1 MAGFQHC
8 SICNDHQVTCLIWR
22 TVFWNDEHWNGNLAI
37 LMIFLSLAAPKV
49 VKMTTF
55 GAASDEN
62 FVKMTAF
69 PFQRTTWWVRFLL
82 RNDLLVPPAP
92 SVSTVRDLSPTYDD
106 MFMFLHIYI
115 YIYIQCTLGGI
126 FSPPPPPPPQELKKN
141 KTKKQTNKQKN
152 RPIARPWVRDMWYLM
167 WVHNLNKVPFALCSL
182 WCYIPSR
189 YIKSLQYICV
199 LCLSNATSRII
210 NTNQLLT
217 IITKNKLLYYWSI
230 SL

>member
-37 LMIFLSLAAPKV
+37 LMIFLSLATPKV

-115 YIYIQCTLGGI
+115 YIYMYIYIYIYIYTVHSWWYL
-126 FSPPPPPPPQELKKN
+126 FSPPPPPRTKKN
-141 KTKKQTNKQKN
+141 KTKKQTNKKTA
-152 RPIARPWVRDMWYLM
+152 P
-167 WVHNLNKVPFALCSL
+167 
-182 WCYIPSR
+182 
-189 YIKSLQYICV
+189 
-199 LCLSNATSRII
+199 
-210 NTNQLLT
+210 
-217 IITKNKLLYYWSI
+217 
-230 SL
+230 